1 MRPFLATFGGMPKSG
16 LPIEEIREPLGRAL
30 QAGKRRIVIEAPT
43 GSGKSTQIPQMLLE
57 GGFLGT
63 AEQVVILQPRRLAAR
78 MLAKRVAEERGVEL
92 GAEVGYT
99 IRLDDLTSAQTRI
112 RFVTEGVLVRQM
124 ISRPKLEGIQAVI
137 CDEFHERHLYG
148 DLTLGRILELQETL
162 RPDLIL
168 VVMSATLETEKLARS
183 IGAEV
188 LRSEGRM
195 FPVETEYLPKREDL
209 SGSGVAEVAAR
220 EAERLIRQGKG
231 DVLVFL
237 PGAYEINRCRRD
249 LESRLGQREAVVL
262 ALHGEMPP
270 AEQDAALKRY
280 ERPKVVVST
289 NVAETSLTL
298 EGIRAVVD
306 SGLAR
311 MAKYDPRRGLETL
324 LVERISHASAAQRAG
339 RAGRTAP
346 GVCVRLET
354 EADWCK
360 RAKVEEPEIRR
371 LDLAEV
377 SLVLAAAGAG
387 RLRKFRWVDPPEE
400 RSVVRAEKLLADL
413 GATEG
418 EGGRLTEMG
427 KKMAG
432 WPVHPR
438 LARMLIEAGIQGCLR
453 GAAGM
458 AALLSGRPLLQRM
471 AGRKGEGAEI
481 LWEAEEESDLFVWL
495 RALRFAEKE
504 RFHPGSCGRMG
515 IHGGTAREATAVRD
529 RLLGLSHSMGLKVE
543 EAPASG
549 EKLRKCVLAG
559 FSDHLGRRIDGG
571 TLRCRLVGGRS
582 GTIARESVVRD
593 RNLVVAAEL
602 KEIGRTDGE
611 VEVVLGLVTAVKE
624 EWLREM
630 FPQDFSEKG
639 GLDFE
644 DNGRKVV
651 WLEQVKFRD
660 LVLEEKR
667 KEAEA
672 GPAAAAVLA
681 RAVLEKR
688 CAWPGWSPEADVL
701 LERLAAARAWEEGE
715 WPIWDEVAQRTVLEA
730 QCEDCLTW
738 RQANE
743 KSVLSTIRNWM
754 GKERESRLEVLAPE
768 RIDLPGGKSAKV
780 KYGKGREAVISAK
793 IQDLYGLSRLP
804 VIGGGKVVVT
814 MEILGP
820 NHRPLQVTRD
830 LDSFWEK
837 TYPKLRPELQRKYPK
852 HDWR

>member
-1 MRPFLATFGGMPKSG
+1 MVTS
-16 LPIEEIREPLGRAL
+16 LPIEEIREPLLAAIR
-30 QAGKRRIVIEAPT
+30 AGKRRIVIEAPT

-57 GGFLGT
+57 GGCLGGSGQ
-63 AEQVVILQPRRLAAR
+63 AVILQPRRLAAR
-78 MLAKRVAEERGVEL
+78 MLAKRVAEERGVSL

-99 IRLDDLTSAQTRI
+99 IRLDDLTSAKTRI

-124 ISRPKLEGIQAVI
+124 ISRPKLEGVQAVL

-148 DLTLGRILELQETL
+148 DLTLGRILDLQESA

-168 VVMSATLETEKLARS
+168 VVMSATLETEKLAKTM
-183 IGAEV
+183 GAEI

-195 FPVETEYLPKREDL
+195 YPVEIRYLPKREDL

-220 EAERLIRQGKG
+220 EAERLVREGKG

-237 PGAYEINRCRRD
+237 PGGYEINRCRRD

-262 ALHGEMPP
+262 GLHGEMPP
-270 AEQDAALKRY
+270 AEQDAALQNY
-280 ERPKVVVST
+280 DRPKVVVAT

-298 EGIRAVVD
+298 DGVKAVVD
-306 SGLAR
+306 GGLAR
-311 MAKYDPRRGLETL
+311 IAKYDPRRGLETL

-354 EADWCK
+354 EMDWSK
-360 RAKVEEPEIRR
+360 RAKAEEPEVRR

-377 SLVLAAAGAG
+377 ALVLAAAGAG
-387 RLRKFRWVDPPEE
+387 RLADFRWVDPPERE
-400 RSVVRAEKLLADL
+400 SIARAERLLTDL

-418 EGGRLTEMG
+418 AGGSLTAIG

-438 LARMLIEAGIQGCLR
+438 LARMLIEAGEQGCLR
-453 GAAGM
+453 GAAGI

-504 RFHPGSCGRMG
+504 RFHPGACGRMG
-515 IHGGTAREATAVRD
+515 IHGGAAREAAAVRD
-529 RLLGLSHSMGLKVE
+529 RLLQMAAGMGLKAE
-543 EAPASG
+543 EKPAGG
-549 EKLRKCVLAG
+549 EKLRRCVLAG
-559 FSDHLGRRIDGG
+559 FSDHLGRRLDGG
-571 TLRCRLVGGRS
+571 TLRCALVGGRR

-593 RNLVVAAEL
+593 RSLVVAGEL

-611 VEVVLGLVTAVKE
+611 VEVVMGLVTAVE
-624 EWLREM
+624 EGWLREM
-630 FPQDFSEKG
+630 FPKDFSEKR

-644 DNGRKVV
+644 ENGRKVV
-651 WLEQVKFRD
+651 RLDQVKFRD

-667 KEAEA
+667 REAEA
-672 GPAAAAVLA
+672 GPEASAALAQAVLDG
-681 RAVLEKR
+681 R
-688 CAWPGWSPEADVL
+688 CAWPGWDPEADAL
-701 LERLAAARAWEEGE
+701 LARLETIRGWGEED
-715 WPIWDEVAQRTVLEA
+715 WPFWDEEAKRLVLEA
-730 QCEDCLTW
+730 QAEECLTW
-738 RQANE
+738 RQMNE
-743 KSVLSTIRNWM
+743 NSALSKIREWL
-754 GKERESRLEVLAPE
+754 GKERVGQLEALAPE
-768 RIDLPGGKSAKV
+768 RMPLPGGKSAKV

-793 IQDLYGLSRLP
+793 IQDLYGLKQLP
-804 VIGGGKVVVT
+804 VIGGGKVAVT
-814 MEILGP
+814 LEILGP
-820 NHRPLQVTRD
+820 NQRPLQVTQD
-830 LDSFWEK
+830 LTSFWEK
-837 TYPKLRPELQRKYPK
+837 TYPAIKPELQRRYPK
-852 HDWR
+852 HEWR

>member
-1 MRPFLATFGGMPKSG
+1 MYCRVMRKSD
-16 LPIEEIREPLGRAL
+16 LPIEEIRDAL
-30 QAGKRRIVIEAPT
+30 ANALRAGKRRIVIEAPT
-43 GSGKSTQIPQMLLE
+43 GSGKSTQIPQMLLDGE
-57 GGFLGT
+57 FLGG
-63 AEQVVILQPRRLAAR
+63 AGQAVILQPRRLAAR

-92 GAEVGYT
+92 GGEVGYT
-99 IRLDDLTSAQTRI
+99 IRLDDLTSAKTRI

-124 ISRPKLEGIQAVI
+124 ISRPKLEGVQAVI

-148 DLTLGRILELQETL
+148 DLTLGRILDLQEGA

-168 VVMSATLETEKLARS
+168 VVMSATLETEKLAQR

-195 FPVETEYLPKREDL
+195 YPVEMEYLTQREDL

-237 PGAYEINRCRRD
+237 PGAYEINRARRD
-249 LESRLGQREAVVL
+249 LESRLSQREAVVL
-262 ALHGEMPP
+262 PLHGEMAPTD
-270 AEQDAALKRY
+270 QDAALRRY
-280 ERPKVVVST
+280 DRPKVVVAT

-298 EGIRAVVD
+298 DGVKAVVD
-306 SGLAR
+306 CGLAR

-324 LVERISHASAAQRAG
+324 HVERISHASAAQRAG

-354 EADWCK
+354 EMDWSK
-360 RAKVEEPEIRR
+360 RAKAEEPEIRR

-387 RLRKFRWVDPPEE
+387 RLRDFRWVDSPEE
-400 RSVVRAEKLLADL
+400 GSVNRAERLLADL
-413 GATEG
+413 GATDG
-418 EGGRLTEMG
+418 VGGHLTEIG

-438 LARMLIEAGIQGCLR
+438 LARMLIEAGVQGCLR

-504 RFHPGSCGRMG
+504 RFHPGACGRMG
-515 IHGGTAREATAVRD
+515 IHGGAAREAAAVRD
-529 RLLGLSHSMGLKVE
+529 RLLSMSQSMGLKVE
-543 EAPASG
+543 DTPASG

-559 FSDHLGRRIDGG
+559 FSDHLGKRMDGG
-571 TLRCRLVGGRS
+571 TLRCRLGGGRS
-582 GTIARESVVRD
+582 GSIARESVVRD
-593 RNLVVAAEL
+593 RPLVVAAEI

-611 VEVVLGLVTAVKE
+611 VEVILGLVTAVKE

-630 FPQDFSEKG
+630 FPKDFSESH
-639 GLDFE
+639 GLVFE
-644 DNGRKVV
+644 ENGRRV
-651 WLEQVKFRD
+651 LDSERTCFRG
-660 LVLEEKR
+660 LVLEEKKR
-667 KEAEA
+667 DVEPESKT
-672 GPAAAAVLA
+672 AAVLA
-681 RAVLEKR
+681 QAVLEER
-688 CAWPGWSPEADVL
+688 CAWPGWNGEAEGL
-701 LERLAAARAWEEGE
+701 LERLARVREWEEEGWPE
-715 WPIWDEVAQRTVLEA
+715 WNEEAKRMVLEN
-730 QCEDCLTW
+730 QCAGCVTW

-743 KSVLSTIRNWM
+743 RNVLSSIREWL
-754 GKERESRLEVLAPE
+754 GSEKIRKLDELAPE
-768 RIDLPGGKSAKV
+768 KVMMPGGKSLKIQ
-780 KYGKGREAVISAK
+780 YGKGRDPVISGR
-793 IQDLYGLSRLP
+793 IQELYGLQKTPR
-804 VIGGGKVVVT
+804 VMGGRVEVT
-814 MEILGP
+814 VEILGP
-820 NHRPLQVTRD
+820 NRRPLQVTKD
-830 LDSFWEK
+830 LGSFWRE
-837 TYPKLRPELQRKYPK
+837 TYPKLRPELARRYPK
-852 HDWR
+852 HDWK